1 MEKSHRKICATSSF
15 PLFLFVLQLP
25 QVYSFP
31 APSMP
36 KVPLRPSLPT
46 SSSEFA
52 LPSSSSPLTSSALTF
67 DDPSFLLSKFRR
79 PSILS
84 QKNVLLGE
92 SRLHS
97 PLASSFI
104 PYTHSRRRSRNT
116 SLSLTDDPYE
126 SDRECMI
133 TDSPTSGTNTPS
145 LKASASEEDLN
156 PTTTKHN
163 PSTIKVLPLTPPRRK
178 SSTSMDIQENFG
190 LTTSSGKR
198 ISLPVGAHELQR
210 HPGIRLRAAILQL
223 KAPRI
228 LNLLAESRP
237 EEAEVKSEAAFQRL
251 ITSCSE
257 LPLQP
262 RTPRSATDRGR
273 YPEEVGHEDSQR
285 EDTPSDDEEGDGADE
300 LFAFSTSGGS
310 EPINIQK
317 SLTPA
322 GSING
327 DGMSVS
333 EASSDAMEVDMVS
346 VALGD
351 DDLEYDPIS
360 ILGRPLCL
368 L

>member
-1 MEKSHRKICATSSF
+1 
-15 PLFLFVLQLP
+15 
-25 QVYSFP
+25 
-31 APSMP
+31 
-36 KVPLRPSLPT
+36 
-46 SSSEFA
+46 
-52 LPSSSSPLTSSALTF
+52 
-67 DDPSFLLSKFRR
+67 
-79 PSILS
+79 
-84 QKNVLLGE
+84 
-92 SRLHS
+92 
-97 PLASSFI
+97 
-104 PYTHSRRRSRNT
+104 
-116 SLSLTDDPYE
+116 
-126 SDRECMI
+126 MI
-133 TDSPTSGTNTPS
+133 TDAPTSGTNTPS
-145 LKASASEEDLN
+145 LQASASEEDLN

-178 SSTSMDIQENFG
+178 SSASMDIQENFG

-198 ISLPVGAHELQR
+198 ISLPVGAHELQH